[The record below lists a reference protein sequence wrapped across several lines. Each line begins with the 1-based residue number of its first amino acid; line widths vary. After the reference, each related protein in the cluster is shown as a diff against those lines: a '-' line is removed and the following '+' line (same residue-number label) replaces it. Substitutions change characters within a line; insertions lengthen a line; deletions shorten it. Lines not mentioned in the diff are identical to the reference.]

1 MEEESIRW
9 IDEAVKKVKEFIRT
23 IETSK
28 VVEGVVKI
36 EEIQEAVVVDKA
48 AKIKETIIS
57 QLEKTD
63 PHSGGYR

>member
-9 IDEAVKKVKEFIRT
+9 IEGAVKKVKEFIRT
-23 IETSK
+23 IETLK

-36 EEIQEAVVVDKA
+36 EEIQETVVVDKA

-57 QLEKTD
+57 
-63 PHSGGYR
+63 